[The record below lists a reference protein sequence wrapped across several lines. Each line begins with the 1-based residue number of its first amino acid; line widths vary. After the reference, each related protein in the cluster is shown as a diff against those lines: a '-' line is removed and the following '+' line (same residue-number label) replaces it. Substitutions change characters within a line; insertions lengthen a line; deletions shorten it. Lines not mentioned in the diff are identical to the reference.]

1 MVFSLL
7 SYFVYLYKK
16 NVWKINKEYFE
27 QITNFKKSRHF
38 RSIIISH
45 GKKNHRYMFC
55 FGVFFLIL
63 KSELMSFSDD
73 LLLLFIY
80 VLFGSCFCILHKYIF
95 YTSVVIVLVDRSLI
109 AIYTQNNYRY
119 STFASN
125 LVSLSSCISDNL
137 LRIMSIFK
145 WILIIYFRSKKA
157 TFYNSLVS
165 LVE

>member
-1 MVFSLL
+1 MYEKLIRNIL
-7 SYFVYLYKK
+7 SKL
-16 NVWKINKEYFE
+16 
-27 QITNFKKSRHF
+27 QILRNQD
-38 RSIIISH
+38 ISGLSSYH
-45 GKKNHRYMFC
+45 MGKKIIDTC
-55 FGVFFLIL
+55 FVLVFFLIL

-137 LRIMSIFK
+137 LRIMSRFK
-145 WILIIYFRSKKA
+145 
-157 TFYNSLVS
+157 
-165 LVE
+165 